1 MKPLL
6 IRSAFHLL
14 LKYAG
19 NTVAIR
25 IGVELGGIDA
35 RAVRRDQRIPLRLA
49 LQPEADIGD
58 AVVLNETAVIELP
71 VLVRTGSL
79 AQDRLRIPAGIH
91 EIFLLRRAPAAV
103 VGQVFSKI
111 AAVRRRRPGGRTSR

>member
-14 LKYAG
+14 LKYTG

-35 RAVRRDQRIPLRLA
+35 RAVRRNQRIPLRLA

-79 AQDRLRIPAGIH
+79 LK
-91 EIFLLRRAPAAV
+91 RAV
-103 VGQVFSKI
+103 
-111 AAVRRRRPGGRTSR
+111 

>member
-6 IRSAFHLL
+6 IRSAFHFL
-14 LKYAG
+14 LKYTG

-35 RAVRRDQRIPLRLA
+35 RAVRRDQRILLRLA

-79 AQDRLRIPAGIH
+79 AQDRQFAALHDLHEQSGRGPSLRA
-91 EIFLLRRAPAAV
+91 RRGLEDVVHDPRRLGADAA
-103 VGQVFSKI
+103 
-111 AAVRRRRPGGRTSR
+111 

>member
-6 IRSAFHLL
+6 IRSAFHFL
-14 LKYAG
+14 LKYTG

-35 RAVRRDQRIPLRLA
+35 RAVRRDQRILLRLA

-71 VLVRTGSL
+71 VLVRTAAS
-79 AQDRLRIPAGIH
+79 
-91 EIFLLRRAPAAV
+91 RRTASAFQ
-103 VGQVFSKI
+103 QVSMRYSFCGEPQ
-111 AAVRRRRPGGRTSR
+111 RPL